1 MTFDGVLVLVVMAVA
16 VVLFVSDRLRSDV
29 VAMLVLAV
37 LLVAGVVSPTEAFAG
52 FAHPATVTVAAMFV
66 LSAGLERTGAVAHL
80 GVVLAR
86 IGRRSFLLA
95 LLAMMVGVG
104 FVSAFINNTAAVAIL
119 LPTVLAL
126 ARELGVSP
134 SKLLIPLS
142 FSSMLGGI
150 CTLIGT
156 STNIL
161 VSSLMAGHGLAPLGM
176 FELAPLGLAFAVAGL
191 AYMALVGHRLLPDHG
206 AASDLAEEF
215 GVAGYLTEAEVLPGS
230 PLIGSPLART
240 LLAVD
245 SDVDVLAVVRLG
257 NAMTLPPANTVLEG
271 GDIVWLRCDLN
282 RLRALVER
290 SGLVLRPDRSWRDEQ
305 IEAGDATLVEAVVAP
320 NSVLVGQTLGEVDLR
335 TRLRATVLAV
345 RHHDQVVHDRLAE
358 TTLAAGDALLLEVPR
373 ARLARLH
380 QRREFVVV
388 SDVGPLR
395 QSRPSR
401 LLALTIV
408 VGVVAAATTGL
419 AGIVVAATLGA
430 VAMVL
435 CRCLT
440 VEDAYAAIEWRVV
453 FLLGGILAL
462 GAALENS
469 GAAGSLA
476 SLVLHL
482 SGPLGPY
489 GVLATIY
496 LATVLLTAVMSN
508 NATAVLMT
516 PIAFT
521 LAAALDIDPRPLV
534 VAIAYG
540 ASASFMTPVGYQ
552 TNLLVYGPG
561 GYRFGDYFR
570 VGAPLNL
577 LFWLLATLLIP
588 LFWAF

>member
-1 MTFDGVLVLVVMAVA
+1 MGYEAAIVLVVMAMA
-16 VVLFVSDRLRSDV
+16 VVLFVLDRLRSDM
-29 VAMLVLAV
+29 VAMMVLGV
-37 LLVAGVVSPTEAFAG
+37 LLVSGIVTPSEGFAG

-66 LSAGLERTGAVAHL
+66 LSAGLERTGAIAHV
-80 GVVLAR
+80 GVLLAR
-86 IGRRSFLLA
+86 IGRRSFLLT
-95 LLAMMVGVG
+95 LLTLMVGVG

-142 FSSMLGGI
+142 FSSMFGGV

-161 VSSLMAGHGLAPLGM
+161 VSSLMAGHDLAPLGM
-176 FELAPLGLAFAVAGL
+176 FELAPVGLLFSVAGL
-191 AYMALVGHRLLPDHG
+191 AYMVVIGQRLLPDRG

-215 GVAGYLTEAEVLPGS
+215 GMAGYLTEAEVMPGS
-230 PLIGSPLART
+230 PLIGQTLAAT
-240 LLAVD
+240 MLAAT
-245 SDVDVLAVVRLG
+245 SEVDVLAVVRQG
-257 NAMTLPPANTVLEG
+257 TAMTLPPANTVLEAA
-271 GDIVWLRCDLN
+271 DVLWMRCDLN
-282 RLRALVER
+282 RLRALVGR
-290 SGLVLRPDRSWRDEQ
+290 SGLLLRPDRSWHDEQ
-305 IEAGDATLVEAVVAP
+305 LEAGDATLVEAVVSP
-320 NSVLVGQTLGEVDLR
+320 NSELIGQTLGEIDLR

-345 RHHDQVVHDRLAE
+345 RHHDRIVHDRLTE
-358 TTLAAGDALLLEVPR
+358 TTLSAGDALLLEVPK

-380 QRREFVVV
+380 QRRDFVVV

-395 QSRPSR
+395 DERPPK
-401 LLALTIV
+401 LLALAIV
-408 VGVVAAATTGL
+408 AGVVIAATTGL

-430 VAMVL
+430 VLMVL
-435 CRCLT
+435 ARCLSI
-440 VEDAYAAIEWRVV
+440 EDAYAAIEWRVI

-469 GAAGSLA
+469 GAAAFLA
-476 SLVLHL
+476 ALVQRV

-489 GVLATIY
+489 AVLATLY

-521 LAAALDIDPRPLV
+521 TAAALGIDPRPLV
-534 VAIAYG
+534 VAIIFA

-561 GYRFGDYFR
+561 SYRFVDYLR

-577 LFWLLATLLIP
+577 LFWLLAIVLIP
-588 LFWAF
+588 RFWGF